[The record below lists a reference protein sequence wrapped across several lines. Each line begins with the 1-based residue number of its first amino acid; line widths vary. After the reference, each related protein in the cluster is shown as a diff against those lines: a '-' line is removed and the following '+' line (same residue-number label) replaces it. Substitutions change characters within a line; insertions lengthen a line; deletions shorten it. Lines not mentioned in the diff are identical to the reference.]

1 MYRGS
6 LQDFYWKKGTYKC
19 LEMPCEHFYFKK
31 NEIKDNWTHVSKND
45 TSSGDMDEI
54 VDHCLDSFEK
64 FHKKYIIMPSLSL
77 NYLLIEESLFVTFQS
92 PPGFNN

>member
-6 LQDFYWKKGTYKC
+6 LQDFYWKKGTYEC
-19 LEMPCEHFYFKK
+19 LEIPCEHFCLKK
-31 NEIKDNWTHVSKND
+31 NEMKDYWTHVLKNY

-54 VDHCLDSFEK
+54 VDHWLDSFEK

-77 NYLLIEESLFVTFQS
+77 NSLLLE
-92 PPGFNN
+92 